1 MKRKDLQKLAK
12 KILEQE
18 LILDKATSEEEK
30 TNAEKE
36 IIRLS
41 SFVNS
46 LEDMLALDETIQE
59 LLSKNS

>member
-46 LEDMLALDETIQE
+46 LEDMLALDEAIQN

>member
-46 LEDMLALDETIQE
+46 FEDMVALDEAVQE